1 MLIVTIDL
9 LPGGHAPHRRTVA
22 SMQIAN
28 VTELADVSDYHVGA
42 IEGANPLTGTPPR
55 SATCTVT
62 SHDRRQSIWNLLAR
76 AAEAAMKADYDEL

>member
-1 MLIVTIDL
+1 MLLITIDL

-28 VTELADVSDYHVGA
+28 ISDLADISDYHIGA

-55 SATCTVT
+55 SATCIVT
-62 SHDRRQSIWNLLAR
+62 GHERYQAVWALVAK
-76 AAEAAMKADYDEL
+76 AASEIMTAEFDEL